1 METAKKQQ
9 QAVHAGAPSRVGM
22 DRPLFIT
29 VLMLCVFGLVMVFSA
44 SAVEAGKK
52 FDNPMYFFN
61 KQAIFAG
68 MGFVGMILTSRFDYS
83 IFGKSYVV
91 WSLLAIAF
99 FGVLLCKTPLGVTI
113 NGASRWLKAGPI
125 TIQPSEALKVMLVLW
140 LSYSLNK
147 KSLKIKSFSVGFL
160 PHLII
165 PGLLMFACM
174 LQPDFGTTMV
184 MAILTFCLLFVAGA
198 KLGYILLAGIVTTPV
213 VYFLITGSTYRMTR
227 WLTFLDPLAT
237 RFSTGYQL
245 SQSLFGYASGG
256 VWGKGLGDGLQKL
269 LYLPEA
275 HNDFIGSIIGEEL
288 GVVGI
293 WCLLILYV
301 VVVGRGFLIGF
312 RCKDTFGTYV
322 AFGIS
327 ILIAVQA
334 LMNLAVSMGLLPT
347 KGLNL
352 PFVSYGG
359 SALMIS
365 MFSAGIL
372 LSVSR
377 GTKNSVIEFET
388 VDNRDGSN
396 ESSVMRK
403 SKGNRRFDKSASEE

>member
-1 METAKKQQ
+1 
-9 QAVHAGAPSRVGM
+9 M
-22 DRPLFIT
+22 DSDFQTRDNKGRLQRRPMDKALLVS
-29 VLMLCVFGLVMVFSA
+29 VLMLCVFGLIMVFSA

-52 FDNPMYFFN
+52 FDNPMLFFN

-68 MGFVGMILTSRFDYS
+68 IGLVAMLVLARVDYA
-83 IFGKSYVV
+83 IYTKSVVV
-91 WSLLAIAF
+91 WSMLALAF
-99 FGVLLCKTPLGVTI
+99 FGVLACKTPLGLTL

-125 TIQPSEALKVMLVLW
+125 TIQPAEALKVCLVLW

-147 KSLKIKSFSVGFL
+147 KSLKIKSFSIGFL

-165 PGLLMFACM
+165 PGMLMAACM

-184 MAILTFCLLFVAGA
+184 MAILTFTLLFVAGA
-198 KLGYILLAGIVTTPV
+198 KLGYILLAAIVSTPI
-213 VYFLITGSTYRMTR
+213 VYFLITGSAYRLARMM
-227 WLTFLDPLAT
+227 TFLDPLAT
-237 RFSTGYQL
+237 RFTTGYQL

-256 VWGKGLGDGLQKL
+256 FSGRGLGDGLQKL

-288 GVVGI
+288 GVIGI
-293 WCLLILYV
+293 WAVLLLYV
-301 VVVGRGFLIGF
+301 VVATRGIVIAF
-312 RCKDTFGTYV
+312 RSRDTFGTYV

-327 ILIAVQA
+327 TLFAIQA
-334 LMNLAVSMGLLPT
+334 LLNLAVSMGLLPT

-359 SALMIS
+359 SALLITMAA
-365 MFSAGIL
+365 AGIL

-377 GTKNSVIEFET
+377 GSKYEVAADVEELA
-388 VDNRDGSN
+388 
-396 ESSVMRK
+396 ESTDTDDK
-403 SKGNRRFDKSASEE
+403 SGRHRKGNRRSSSAQKGK

>member
-1 METAKKQQ
+1 MVDKNTETAPGKSKEKR
-9 QAVHAGAPSRVGM
+9 GPM
-22 DRPLFIT
+22 DKALLVS

-52 FDNPMYFFN
+52 FDNPMLFFN

-68 MGFVGMILTSRFDYS
+68 MGLVAMLFMSRVDYG
-83 IFGKSYVV
+83 IFKKSAIV
-91 WSLLAIAF
+91 WSMLAITF
-99 FGVLLCKTPLGVTI
+99 FAVLACKTPLGITL

-125 TIQPSEALKVMLVLW
+125 TIQPAEALKVSLVLW

-147 KSLKIKSFSVGFL
+147 KSLKIKSFSIGFL

-165 PGLLMFACM
+165 PGLLMAACM
-174 LQPDFGTTMV
+174 LQPDFGTTVV
-184 MAILTFCLLFVAGA
+184 MAIITFTLLFVAGA
-198 KLGYILLAGIVTTPV
+198 KLGYILLAAIVTTPI
-213 VYFLITGSTYRMTR
+213 VYFLITGSAYRLARMM
-227 WLTFLDPLAT
+227 TFLDPLAT
-237 RFSTGYQL
+237 RFTTGYQL

-256 VWGKGLGDGLQKL
+256 ITGRGLGDGLQKF

-288 GVVGI
+288 GVIGI
-293 WCLLILYV
+293 WMVIAVYGILII
-301 VVVGRGFLIGF
+301 RGMLIGF
-312 RCKDTFGTYV
+312 RSKDIFGTYV
-322 AFGIS
+322 ALGLTVLF
-327 ILIAVQA
+327 AVQA

-359 SALMIS
+359 SALLITM
-365 MFSAGIL
+365 SATGIL

-377 GTKNSVIEFET
+377 GSRYSDDVEPVTEILPDTPTDATTK
-388 VDNRDGSN
+388 
-396 ESSVMRK
+396 RK
-403 SKGNRRFDKSASEE
+403 KGNRRFSRKSKREE